1 MKTIFIPI
9 FQGQQSRNILK
20 TSIFKI
26 LKAQPD
32 IKIVIFTKK
41 AKENF
46 YRQEYG
52 SVNVVIC
59 GLEISNWSS
68 WQQRFSNF
76 CLIAIDTQTIR
87 MRQLRTLYQGGSFF
101 VYLLKR
107 LETKLF
113 GRIKVFQSWLR
124 LFDQKYFYDSVLETY
139 FKEYSPDL
147 VFCPNVFSKFDL
159 LFLKTA
165 KKLKIK
171 TVGMVNS
178 WDNLSS
184 RGMLRAFPDTLLVNN
199 EQIKRDAISIDG
211 FPPELIVVVGMPHFD
226 YYVNDERSLRED
238 FYRKIG
244 VSIDK
249 DIILF
254 CPAGA
259 RMNHTEWQVIKMLDE
274 AIRCGKLEFPAH
286 LLVRRPPNA
295 DMVIGDLVENENITF
310 DDLSQKFDT
319 NDPND
324 WEWKEEDMV
333 HLADSLFYSKMMIG
347 YASTMS
353 IDMSVFDQPIINVV
367 FDGWE
372 KQNRSESFSWFYY
385 QTSHYGS
392 LMKLGGV
399 RFVRSMEELIQS
411 INAYH
416 NNPSLDREG
425 RRRIVSE
432 QCWRLDGSSGFR
444 IAEYLINKLKTK

>member
-1 MKTIFIPI
+1 MKTILIPI
-9 FQGQQSRNILK
+9 FQGQQSRNVLK
-20 TSIFKI
+20 TSIFNI
-26 LKAQPD
+26 LKEQSD
-32 IKIVIFTKK
+32 FRIVIFTKK
-41 AKENF
+41 TKEDF

-52 SVNVVIC
+52 ASNVVVC
-59 GLEISNWSS
+59 GLEFPDWSI
-68 WQQRFSNF
+68 WQKRFSNF
-76 CLIAIDTQTIR
+76 CLIAIDTQTIK
-87 MRQLRTLYQGGSFF
+87 MRQLRNLYQGGSFF

-124 LFDQKYFYDSVLETY
+124 FFDQKYFYDSVLETY
-139 FKEYSPDL
+139 FEEYSPDL

-165 KKLKIK
+165 KKLGIK

-199 EQIKRDAISIDG
+199 EQIKRDAVSIDG
-211 FPPELIVVVGMPHFD
+211 FPPELITVVGMPHFD
-226 YYVNDERSLRED
+226 YYVNDKRSSRED
-238 FYRKIG
+238 FYHKIG
-244 VSIDK
+244 VPISK

-254 CPAGA
+254 CPAGS

-274 AIRCGKLEFPAH
+274 AIRSGKLGFIAH
-286 LLVRRPPNA
+286 ILVRRPPND
-295 DMVIGDLVENENITF
+295 DMVMGDLVENKNITF

-319 NDPND
+319 DDPND

-333 HLADSLFYSKMMIG
+333 HLADSLFYSKMMVG

-353 IDMSVFDQPIINVV
+353 IDMSVFDRPIINVV

-372 KQNRSESFSWFYY
+372 KQNKSESFSWFYY
-385 QTSHYGS
+385 QTSHYCS

-399 RFVRSMEELIQS
+399 HLVSSMEELIQS
-411 INAYH
+411 INAYYH
-416 NNPSLDREG
+416 NPSLGREG
-425 RRRIVSE
+425 RKRIVSE
-432 QCWRLDGSSGFR
+432 QCWKLDGSSGLR